1 MQKGLDY
8 LLEKYAVPHSVKL
21 AESGSTVM
29 IDGASYPILEWEDER
44 RIVELANIKKSGRL
58 GNVCT
63 YRIAHTTSRGAD
75 LFKLLY
81 REAGILTY
89 TLGERAKDVFAIS
102 SGNCMNL
109 IIECESGTVATLEL
123 AATLGEGKEDI
134 DKHEMIAEVGV
145 ACDRV
150 VDTQIP
156 QHSIYVFGK
165 DEAKYRDTDAELM
178 GYSELQTSIIRCAF
192 RYSKNLDMAKAAVA
206 KAEHIEKIVEA
217 AKASLATLECVKVG
231 E

>member
-21 AESGSTVM
+21 NDCGRTVAV
-29 IDGASYPILEWEDER
+29 DGESYPILEWEDER
-44 RIVELANIKKSGRL
+44 RIVELANIKRSGRL

-63 YRIAHTTSRGAD
+63 YRIAHTTAAGAD

-102 SGNCMNL
+102 SEKCLNL
-109 IIECESGTVATLEL
+109 IIECESGAVATLEL
-123 AATLGEGKEDI
+123 AATLTSGCEDI
-134 DKHEMIAEVGV
+134 DKHEIIAEVGV

-165 DEAKYRDTDAELM
+165 EEEKYRDTDAELM
-178 GYSELQTSIIRCAF
+178 GYTELEASIIRCAF
-192 RYSKNLDMAKAAVA
+192 RYAKNIEAAYA
-206 KAEHIEKIVEA
+206 AREKSQHIEKIIEA
-217 AKASLATLECVKVG
+217 ARTSLATLECVKVG